1 MNINKSILNKQKKQK
16 NSYYLVKGG
25 TNGGGVWVALMHL
38 DAVHQRVSVSA
49 VRVLMCMTRVP
60 SARQPLRRRR
70 SAVDMTVFAGALS
83 PSVDV
88 SLVADDRPLLAGV
101 LERAVGDA
109 ERECEIES
117 DLEEFDDGVHQTV
130 LRSVMILW
138 GRVVAGVTWL
148 GCCCFTLLFLA
159 VGVIYSYIN
168 KKNQFSY

>member
-88 SLVADDRPLLAGV
+88 TLVADVRPPSVDVTLVADDRPSLAGV

-109 ERECEIES
+109 VREREIEEFTIEH
-117 DLEEFDDGVHQTV
+117 DFEEFDDGVHQTV

-138 GRVVAGVTWL
+138 GRVVLWRV
-148 GCCCFTLLFLA
+148 
-159 VGVIYSYIN
+159 
-168 KKNQFSY
+168 